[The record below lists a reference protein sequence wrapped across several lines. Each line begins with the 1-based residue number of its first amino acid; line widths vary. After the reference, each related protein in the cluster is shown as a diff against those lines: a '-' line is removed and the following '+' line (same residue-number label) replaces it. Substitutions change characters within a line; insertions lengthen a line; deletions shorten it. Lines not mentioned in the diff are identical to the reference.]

1 MLKGFYKFTN
11 LNYAAIGL
19 SFNCFK
25 EELQRSLV
33 FIMQQHAL
41 ETHPEALNIA
51 ILCSQASENHGE
63 MGVRL

>member
-1 MLKGFYKFTN
+1 
-11 LNYAAIGL
+11 
-19 SFNCFK
+19 
-25 EELQRSLV
+25 
-33 FIMQQHAL
+33 MQQHAL